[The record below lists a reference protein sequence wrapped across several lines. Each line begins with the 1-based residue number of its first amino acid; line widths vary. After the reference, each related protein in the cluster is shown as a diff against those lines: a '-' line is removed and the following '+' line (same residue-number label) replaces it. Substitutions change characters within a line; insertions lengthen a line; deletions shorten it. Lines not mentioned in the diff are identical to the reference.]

1 MGVGVFH
8 VSHKSLALAWAL
20 TLPSA
25 ISALCADLPAS
36 RATKDSQG
44 TPANL
49 EITFSGTAMSD
60 YYYRGTTLSAHRPS
74 VAAWVSAQ
82 FGWFYLAGEA
92 YSVKLP
98 TNPLAEIVLS
108 GGIRPKIGPIE
119 LDFALIY
126 FLYPRE
132 RPDGRAT
139 ETDYWEANGKVSHKL
154 TSTTSIGA
162 ELAYAPSISNS
173 GAWATYAA
181 GKIRIDLP
189 TASLPN
195 GVNWYLSADLGH
207 YWFGSVAPVFGG
219 FALPSYTHW
228 RAGVAFTY
236 GMFTLDLSY
245 HDTNLA
251 REDCTVFTGDPGA
264 TPGGRINQISNPQG
278 LRSNWCGAAFIAT
291 LSFELKHRNEK

>member
-1 MGVGVFH
+1 
-8 VSHKSLALAWAL
+8 
-20 TLPSA
+20 
-25 ISALCADLPAS
+25 
-36 RATKDSQG
+36 
-44 TPANL
+44 
-49 EITFSGTAMSD
+49 MSD

-74 VAAWVSAQ
+74 VGAWVSAQ
-82 FGWFYLAGEA
+82 RGWFYLAGEA

-98 TNPLAEIVLS
+98 TNPLAEIILS
-108 GGIRPKIGPIE
+108 GGIRSKIGPFD

-132 RPDGRAT
+132 RPSGLTT

-154 TSTTSIGA
+154 TSTTTIGA

-189 TASLPN
+189 TTSSPN

-207 YWFGSVAPVFGG
+207 YWFGTVAPVFGG
-219 FALPSYTHW
+219 FALPNYTHW

-236 GMFTLDLSY
+236 SMFALDLSY

-251 REDCTVFTGDPGA
+251 REDCYVFTGDPGA

-278 LRSNWCGAAFIAT
+278 LRSNWCGTAFVAT
-291 LSFELKHRNEK
+291 LSFKLKNSK